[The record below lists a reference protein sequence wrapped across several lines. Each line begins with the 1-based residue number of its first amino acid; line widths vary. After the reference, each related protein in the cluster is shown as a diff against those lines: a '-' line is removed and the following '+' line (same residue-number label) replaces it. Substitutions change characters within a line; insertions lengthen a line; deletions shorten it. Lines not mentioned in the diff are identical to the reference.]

1 MGCRNDDC
9 CGPDHTSCYV
19 NCPDAESTL
28 TNASESGGGEMC
40 PAAPPGCFE
49 AFMANDGE
57 TSTDESWKEDDE
69 CAAFIGANLMCDQN
83 PEDAEE
89 VEESG
94 TGWGFLSAVFF
105 VWMGC
110 V

>member
-1 MGCRNDDC
+1 
-9 CGPDHTSCYV
+9 
-19 NCPDAESTL
+19 
-28 TNASESGGGEMC
+28 MC

-57 TSTDESWKEDDE
+57 TSTDESWKEDDA